1 MATGLLIFSNL
12 IVPLITGLFFLLYFA
27 YFVIANPSKAP
38 SYRYFI
44 VFLVGFSIF
53 LFGRPLQLLLG
64 PHPLPLII
72 VNIRVFILCSVI
84 SPAIILAAEV
94 SNRNRGRRFRAA
106 VVAVCILLGVTY
118 DVFNTLGTS
127 ESYRL
132 FEFASMTAFDNL
144 TPSGTPPFFGRE
156 VTIGVQIVTGGILL
170 LFSFLELLRLR
181 VETTV
186 SELLRNKTFL
196 INVGIL
202 VFALSFI
209 VGSLA
214 KQWWVYYA
222 TSVVSALLFGASV
235 LIDVKELHYYYEKLV
250 PFIKEDIIH
259 NVAFSEFSK
268 IKLMEMLRCLGKR
281 TNLNTF
287 IVVKLREERL
297 HLSYDLELTEQ
308 VLGVFDRRLEA
319 ILSGESFLLIPLS
332 DEKLGIVVRLPKQ
345 EDRSQSS
352 ILEVLEDV
360 QIEIS
365 AKFKC
370 SSAIGIGR
378 SYDRMEE
385 LRVSYYEALNAQEYA
400 EKLDGNSIIHVENI
414 NERAEHRSRYPVK
427 EKELLLS
434 VVKLGDV
441 ENGTKALAEF
451 FEKFRPFIEE
461 KPEVLKAR
469 LYEMVGAIIDS
480 AILGGGDEG
489 RLNELIVKYVNDVG
503 FVDDLDTAE
512 KWLQNVVA
520 ETAGSVVHVYERRSK
535 VLIEKARLF
544 VDEHFPEQLSYKDV
558 AKEVFISPSYF
569 LYLFKRET
577 GTTFV
582 DYLTAVR
589 VGEAKKLLLSSDRS
603 ITEIAFAVGFNSSN
617 YFSVLF
623 RKTVGVTPKDYRS
636 GNPDG
641 QTPGV
646 AAGEPRQ
653 A

>member
-1 MATGLLIFSNL
+1 MTTGLLVFSNL
-12 IVPLITGLFFLLYFA
+12 IVPLITGLFLLLYFA

-44 VFLVGFSIF
+44 VFLVGFGIF

-94 SNRNRGRRFRAA
+94 SNRNRGPRFRIAIIT
-106 VVAVCILLGVTY
+106 VCILLGLTY
-118 DVFNTLGTS
+118 DIFNTLGTN

-132 FEFASMTAFDNL
+132 FEFANMTAFENL
-144 TPSGTPPFFGRE
+144 TPSGKPPFFGRE
-156 VTIGVQIVTGGILL
+156 VTIGVQIVTGGVLF

-181 VETTV
+181 VET
-186 SELLRNKTFL
+186 SAKELLRNKSFL

-209 VGSLA
+209 VGSVA
-214 KQWWVYYA
+214 KQWWIYYA
-222 TSVVSALLFGASV
+222 TSVVSALLFGGSV
-235 LIDVKELHYYYEKLV
+235 LIDVKELHHYYEKLV

-287 IVVKLREERL
+287 IVVKLKEEKL
-297 HLSYDLELTEQ
+297 QLAYDLELTEQ
-308 VLGVFDRRLEA
+308 VLGLFDRRLEA
-319 ILSGESFLLIPLS
+319 IFSGESFLLIPLS
-332 DEKLGIVVRLPKQ
+332 DEKLGIVVRLSEQ
-345 EDRSQSS
+345 ESGSQSS

-360 QIEIS
+360 QMEITG
-365 AKFKC
+365 KFKC

-378 SYDRMEE
+378 SYERMEE

-400 EKLDGNSIIHVENI
+400 EQLEGNSIIHVENI
-414 NERAEHRSRYPVK
+414 NERAEHRNRYPVK

-441 ENGTKALAEF
+441 DNSTKALGEF

-480 AILGGGDEG
+480 AILGGGDES

-503 FVDDLDTAE
+503 FVEDLDTAE
-512 KWLQNVVA
+512 KWLQNVVT
-520 ETAGSVVHVYERRSK
+520 ETAGCVVHVYERRSK
-535 VLIEKARLF
+535 VLIERAKLYI
-544 VDEHFPEQLSYKDV
+544 DEHFAEQLSYKDV

-569 LYLFKRET
+569 LFLFKRET

-582 DYLTAVR
+582 DHLNAVR
-589 VGEAKKLLLSSDRS
+589 VSEAKKLLLSSDRS
-603 ITEIAFAVGFNSSN
+603 ITEIAFSVGFNSSN

-623 RKTVGVTPKDYRS
+623 RKTVGVTPKDYRAGS
-636 GNPDG
+636 LDD
-641 QTPGV
+641 QDPGV
-646 AAGEPRQ
+646 AAGEPQ
-653 A
+653 EA